1 MKIVSAQ
8 EMQQADRFTI
18 KNEPVASID
27 LMERAAGA
35 CVKSLLNNPISA
47 GPFLI
52 CCGPGNNG
60 GDGLAIARLLSE
72 RNQQVTA
79 LLLAPGSQ
87 LSDDCKVNRDR
98 LKDSYPDRLIECE
111 QLPSGFSIPEGVIV
125 VDALFGTGLS
135 KPLASP
141 FSDLVNLINR
151 SGARIISIDLPS
163 GMYSDRSSIVPDCT
177 IVKACKTLTFQY
189 LKQAMVVSENTPF
202 LGEVELLDIGLLP
215 ESLSGMGIRWEMTEP
230 SLLKKFL
237 KPRSPVSHKGN
248 FGHSLLAAG
257 SKGKMGAAIMAA
269 RAHIRSGAGLLTMLV
284 PENTES
290 VIHCAVPDAMVET
303 YEEASGNWIS
313 KHLKWSDFCIG
324 AGPGLGTSE
333 ASVAL
338 LETLFK
344 KASRPMV
351 LDADALN
358 ILSLNPEMLEQ
369 VPKSSILTPHP
380 GEFRRLAGGW
390 ENDFEKLALQKSK
403 SKEWGHYI
411 LLKGYRSS
419 IATPEGFLYFNPT
432 GNPGMAKGG
441 SGDVL
446 TGLLTGLL
454 SRGYSPP
461 ETLLLGT
468 WLHGRA
474 GDLAVEKMTQEGLC
488 ANDLPDFLPMAWME
502 IINP

>member
-1 MKIVSAQ
+1 MKIVSAK

-18 KNEPVASID
+18 KNEPVASKD

-98 LKDSYPDRLIECE
+98 LEDSYPGRLIECE

-151 SGARIISIDLPS
+151 SGPRIVSIDLPS
-163 GMYSDRSSIVPDCT
+163 GMYSDRSSIAPDCT
-177 IVKACKTLTFQY
+177 IVKASRTLTFQF
-189 LKQAMVVSENTPF
+189 LKQAMLMGENAPF
-202 LGEVELLDIGLLP
+202 LGEIEILNIGLLP
-215 ESLSGMGIRWEMTEP
+215 ETLSGMDIRWEMTEP
-230 SLLKKFL
+230 SMLKKFL
-237 KPRSPVSHKGN
+237 KPRNPVSHKGN

-257 SKGKMGAAIMAA
+257 SKGMMGAAIMAA
-269 RAHIRSGAGLLTMLV
+269 RAHIRSGAGLLTLLV
-284 PENTES
+284 PETTEAI
-290 VIHCAVPDAMVET
+290 VHGAVPDAMVET
-303 YEEASGNWIS
+303 YDTASGNRVTE
-313 KHLKWSDFCIG
+313 HLKWSDYCIG
-324 AGPGLGTSE
+324 AGPGLGTSD
-333 ASVAL
+333 ASVTIL
-338 LETLFK
+338 KTLFN

-358 ILSLNPEMLEQ
+358 ILSLNPEMLKQ
-369 VPKSSILTPHP
+369 VPQSSILTPHP

-390 ENDFEKLALQKSK
+390 KNDFEKLALQKSK

-419 IATPEGFLYFNPT
+419 MATPNGFLYFNPT

-454 SRGYSPP
+454 SRGYTPL
-461 ETLLLGT
+461 ETMLLGS

-474 GDLAVEKMTQEGLC
+474 GDLAAEKLSIEGFC
-488 ANDLPDFLPMAWME
+488 AGDLPDFLPYAFLE
-502 IINP
+502 LLS